1 MHDYTNM
8 ISLIQ
13 FKHFIYKIYNTIKY
27 NISISLSF
35 RQFACGLF
43 THKTNFVMGD

>member
-1 MHDYTNM
+1 MYDYTNM

-27 NISISLSF
+27 NISISLLF
-35 RQFACGLF
+35 CQFARGLF
-43 THKTNFVMGD
+43 THEIKCVMGD